1 MRSYIRIVTVCFL
14 ASLLYCPL
22 FAQNSPGRVK
32 LEASF
37 DQLLT
42 ESQNYIREGLY
53 EQAQNSL
60 LQILKTARTP
70 QEKMT
75 ATFKLAEVEANL
87 GDLSRAYNYY
97 NQSLIL
103 AKETGDEKTAEYC
116 QKSIEIIDVY
126 NKAKKLRQE
135 NHFEEAVSFFNEAIT
150 YCDEINNSILK
161 CKALRQQSYNYLNL
175 NKLKQFM
182 ENNLKA
188 NEIAKRLNNV
198 VEMIITF
205 TNIGHYYFL
214 IDNIN
219 LAMENFDS
227 AILLSNREGLPPDI
241 IFDAYYN
248 GGVIKLYIGQYDKAI
263 EYLNTAMGLV
273 SADKSSQNYA
283 ACLINLG
290 YTYIKRALTAGNRED
305 YDRAL
310 EYFNQALA
318 AAEQVGNEAFEV
330 AVLNNIGSL
339 KAHLE
344 ENLDALYYLNKARNL
359 AEKIKLNSYLVSIYT
374 NIGIIYSRQGDYQ
387 NSSLY
392 YDKAINLALSENE
405 NRTLWESYLEK
416 GNLLKKQGKLAEAQ
430 FYYLNSINIIETLRS
445 KLTMEEDKA
454 SFLGSDK
461 RLNAYHN
468 LIDLLINLN
477 KQKGEPTY
485 LAQAFNFM
493 ERAKSRA
500 FLDSID
506 SSSLEKEMPVDIK
519 LVNQEKEVMS
529 DMSRLYTRLIT
540 PDLSEKE
547 RGEILQEV
555 KSLEARLD
563 NIKRQIRSENPAYAN
578 LTFPEIITY
587 EQASKEFIKGKTAIF
602 TFVIGDDSAY
612 AFALTNRGLKVYP
625 VPTRRELRS
634 RVTNHRRAISDID
647 NKDFPTGQE
656 LYELLLKPG
665 LVDGIKNLI
674 IIPDDI
680 LNLLPFETLLTADQN
695 SDWLIKKYTVYYA
708 PSLSS
713 LRELAHRQNRKN
725 RPKPQHNLLAVGD
738 PYYGDLEEKYP
749 ELSTKAIFQD
759 FYTLTDL
766 KFYRLRYSHEEVKRI
781 SSLIPRSTVLERE
794 KASEDLVKSANLADY
809 KIIHFAAHGLIDDQ
823 KPARSAIILTLDNDP
838 AEDGFLQMREVFNL
852 KLNADLAV
860 LSSCQT
866 GLGQFI
872 KGEGMEGISRAFFYA
887 GSSSVVMSLWTIND
901 QVSAQFMER
910 FYYHLKGNENLA
922 EALRQVKIEMIQSEI
937 VSHPY
942 YWAGFILSGDGST
955 RVFQPV
961 FNKALLGLATA
972 FTGLALTVF
981 IFRKKLFNL
990 KRPPG

>member
-14 ASLLYCPL
+14 ASFLYCPL
-22 FAQNSPGRVK
+22 FAQNNPAKVK
-32 LEASF
+32 ISANF
-37 DQLLT
+37 DRLLT

-53 EQAQNSL
+53 KQAQNSL

-75 ATFKLAEVEANL
+75 AAFKLAEVEANL
-87 GDLSRAYNYY
+87 GDLSNAYDYY
-97 NQSLIL
+97 RQSLQL
-103 AKETGDEKTAEYC
+103 ALESEDKKIADYC

-227 AILLSNREGLPPDI
+227 AILLSNSEELPPDI

-248 GGVIKLYIGQYDKAI
+248 AGVMRIDIGQYDKAI
-263 EYLNTAMGLV
+263 EHLNTAMQLISG
-273 SADKSSQNYA
+273 DKSDPYYT

-290 YTYIKRALTAGNRED
+290 YAHTKRALTAGNRED

-310 EYFNQALA
+310 EYFNQAQA

-359 AEKIKLNSYLVSIYT
+359 AEKIKLNNYLVSVYT

-405 NRTLWESYLEK
+405 NQTLWESYLEK

-540 PDLSEKE
+540 
-547 RGEILQEV
+547 
-555 KSLEARLD
+555 
-563 NIKRQIRSENPAYAN
+563 
-578 LTFPEIITY
+578 
-587 EQASKEFIKGKTAIF
+587 
-602 TFVIGDDSAY
+602 
-612 AFALTNRGLKVYP
+612 
-625 VPTRRELRS
+625 
-634 RVTNHRRAISDID
+634 
-647 NKDFPTGQE
+647 
-656 LYELLLKPG
+656 
-665 LVDGIKNLI
+665 
-674 IIPDDI
+674 
-680 LNLLPFETLLTADQN
+680 
-695 SDWLIKKYTVYYA
+695 
-708 PSLSS
+708 
-713 LRELAHRQNRKN
+713 
-725 RPKPQHNLLAVGD
+725 
-738 PYYGDLEEKYP
+738 
-749 ELSTKAIFQD
+749 
-759 FYTLTDL
+759 
-766 KFYRLRYSHEEVKRI
+766 
-781 SSLIPRSTVLERE
+781 
-794 KASEDLVKSANLADY
+794 
-809 KIIHFAAHGLIDDQ
+809 
-823 KPARSAIILTLDNDP
+823 
-838 AEDGFLQMREVFNL
+838 
-852 KLNADLAV
+852 
-860 LSSCQT
+860 
-866 GLGQFI
+866 
-872 KGEGMEGISRAFFYA
+872 
-887 GSSSVVMSLWTIND
+887 
-901 QVSAQFMER
+901 
-910 FYYHLKGNENLA
+910 
-922 EALRQVKIEMIQSEI
+922 
-937 VSHPY
+937 
-942 YWAGFILSGDGST
+942 
-955 RVFQPV
+955 
-961 FNKALLGLATA
+961 
-972 FTGLALTVF
+972 
-981 IFRKKLFNL
+981 
-990 KRPPG
+990 